1 MNGVNDLK
9 DVLDY
14 IDIGITDNNNKTH
27 YILYISMIHNFF
39 LNWEGI
45 DFGIR
50 YDVRKQANLI
60 ITKLIDHENG
70 DLKDDWLKMKSLI
83 VPALIEKDKELV
95 DDDRYFS
102 YRTKSENKNENEDED
117 KYNYKLPIFR
127 QNSSE

>member
-1 MNGVNDLK
+1 MNGVNELK

-14 IDIGITDNNNKTH
+14 IDIGITDNNNKIH

-50 YDVRKQANLI
+50 YDVLKQANLI
-60 ITKLIDHENG
+60 ITKLINHENG
-70 DLKDDWLKMKSLI
+70 ELRDDWLKMRSLI
-83 VPALIEKDKELV
+83 VPALIEKDEELV
-95 DDDRYFS
+95 DEDRYFS
-102 YRTKSENKNENEDED
+102 YRTKSENKDED
-117 KYNYKLPIFR
+117 KYKYKLPIFK

>member
-1 MNGVNDLK
+1 MNTLK
-9 DVLDY
+9 DILDY
-14 IDIGITDNNNKTH
+14 IDIGITNNNNKSH
-27 YILYISMIHNFF
+27 YVLYIYISIIHNFF

-50 YDVRKQANLI
+50 YDVLKQSNLI

-70 DLKDDWLKMKSLI
+70 ELRDDWIRRRSLI
-83 VPALIEKDKELV
+83 VPGLIEKDEELC

-102 YRTKSENKNENEDED
+102 YKTKSENKDED
-117 KYNYKLPIFR
+117 KHKYKLPILR

>member
-14 IDIGITDNNNKTH
+14 IDIGITNNNHKDH
-27 YILYISMIHNFF
+27 YILYISVIHNFF

-50 YDVRKQANLI
+50 YDVLKQANLI

-70 DLKDDWLKMKSLI
+70 ELRDDWIRMRSLI
-83 VPALIEKDKELV
+83 VPGLIEKDEELC
-95 DDDRYFS
+95 DDDRYFA
-102 YRTKSENKNENEDED
+102 YKTKSGHKDED
-117 KYNYKLPIFR
+117 KYKYKLPIFR